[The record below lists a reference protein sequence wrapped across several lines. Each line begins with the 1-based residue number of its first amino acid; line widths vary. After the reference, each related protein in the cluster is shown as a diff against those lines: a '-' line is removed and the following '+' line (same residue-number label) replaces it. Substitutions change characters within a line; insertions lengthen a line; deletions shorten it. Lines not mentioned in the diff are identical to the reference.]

1 MTAKASGKRARV
13 LGTVLALIGFP
24 VVLALIEAVSFNVAN
39 RTNGSFV
46 SSGEEREY
54 LLYVPRSYDRERPTS
69 LIISMHGGGMWGAAQ
84 RETSQWDRVADQHG
98 FLVVY
103 PSGAGRIRHR
113 AWHAGDGAGPMK
125 DVRFI
130 SDLIDTLKAAYNI
143 DTRRVYADGLS
154 NGAGMAFVL
163 SCGLS
168 DRIAAI
174 GMVASALFLPWDQ
187 CPDHRPVPLIAFHGT
202 ADPATRYHGG
212 ESWVARNHVFPDI
225 PTWMATYARRNRCGP
240 NPVESVVAADVT
252 RIEYTSCAEDA
263 AVILYRVEGGG
274 HTWPGGGVL
283 PEWFA
288 GTTSHSIDASSEMW
302 AFFRE
307 HPLRQERIASTS
319 RR

>member
-1 MTAKASGKRARV
+1 
-13 LGTVLALIGFP
+13 
-24 VVLALIEAVSFNVAN
+24 
-39 RTNGSFV
+39 
-46 SSGEEREY
+46 
-54 LLYVPRSYDRERPTS
+54 
-69 LIISMHGGGMWGAAQ
+69 MWGAAQ

-130 SDLIDTLKAAYNI
+130 
-143 DTRRVYADGLS
+143 
-154 NGAGMAFVL
+154 
-163 SCGLS
+163 
-168 DRIAAI
+168 
-174 GMVASALFLPWDQ
+174 SALFLPWDQ